1 MEKLGFDSK
10 WKELMMKCVNSVT
23 YSMRINGKPNGH
35 IVPSRGLRQ
44 GDSLSPYLF
53 LICAKG
59 LPSVAKGLMG
69 GVGVCHCLL
78 TPKYGRS

>member
-1 MEKLGFDSK
+1 MEKLGFDGK

-35 IVPSRGLRQ
+35 IVPSRGLCQ
-44 GDSLSPYLF
+44 GDPLSPYLF